1 MNQVRRWRRSD
12 LPAIQQV
19 AWETWASAYGEFI
32 PEKDR
37 RDFHTS
43 YYALDKLQNLFDTRI
58 VDGCVALANDQ
69 IVGYSKTHWND
80 QRREFFVTSLYV
92 LPEFQ
97 KLKLGKEMLSFGI
110 ETARKHNIDRV
121 WLGVMVENKPAIQW
135 YVRQGFIFIENKPF
149 TIGTTTIDDL
159 IGYKLI

>member
-1 MNQVRRWRRSD
+1 MNHIRPWRRSD
-12 LPAIQQV
+12 LPSIQQV
-19 AWETWASAYGEFI
+19 AWDTWAFAYGEFI
-32 PEKDR
+32 PEVDR
-37 RDFHTS
+37 RDFHSS
-43 YYALDKLQNLFDTRI
+43 YYALDKLQTLFDSKI
-58 VDGCVALANDQ
+58 VEGCVALSDDQ

-97 KLKLGKEMLSFGI
+97 KLNFGKLMLEHGI
-110 ETARKHNIDRV
+110 ETARKLDVDRV

-135 YVRQGFIFIENKPF
+135 YVRQGFIFIESKPF
-149 TIGTTTIDDL
+149 TIGNTTIDDL